1 MKSRSCKAHRVSL
14 AKMVKTALWVGT
26 GLTVVTAKMAAMA
39 RTAKMVKMETTGFLL
54 SAQRSTLTAL

>member
-14 AKMVKTALWVGT
+14 AKTAKTALWVGT

-39 RTAKMVKMETTGFLL
+39 RTAKMVKMETQASL
-54 SAQRSTLTAL
+54 S